1 MNFISLIRFLATIL
15 ITNSHFDVLYPAGF
29 SWLSTG
35 GALGNALF
43 FLVSGYTLYL
53 SSRRNFA
60 EWILRRYS
68 KIFPA
73 VWIFFLIT
81 GALGFAVYS
90 LTDWLLATPFWFLN
104 AIIVFYPAFFFAVKF
119 FEKRLWIV
127 QIAAC
132 IPWLITFFSLPH
144 DAYVVESDTL
154 CLRWYS
160 YFCIMLL
167 GAMLAQ
173 TAGTTR
179 CAREKSLIRETGGG
193 YIFARASLRDDF
205 FDGALRRL

>member
-15 ITNSHFDVLYPAGF
+15 ITNSHFDALYPAGF

-73 VWIFFLIT
+73 VWIF
-81 GALGFAVYS
+81 S
-90 LTDWLLATPFWFLN
+90 
-104 AIIVFYPAFFFAVKF
+104 
-119 FEKRLWIV
+119 
-127 QIAAC
+127 
-132 IPWLITFFSLPH
+132 
-144 DAYVVESDTL
+144 
-154 CLRWYS
+154 
-160 YFCIMLL
+160 
-167 GAMLAQ
+167 
-173 TAGTTR
+173 
-179 CAREKSLIRETGGG
+179 
-193 YIFARASLRDDF
+193 
-205 FDGALRRL
+205 